1 MSQLVATAP
10 QTLKEAI
17 CAALNTAME
26 QGSLP
31 RAELPPCML
40 EIPADRS
47 HGDWSCNIA
56 MAGARVFRTAPLKI
70 AQAVKAA
77 LDLSGTYFKTCEI
90 AGPGFLNFT
99 YDNRL
104 YGEGLTQQFR
114 AGKAG
119 AGGICFC
126 QSHGSHAHWQCP
138 RRGLGR
144 RPLRSSRRRRLSGR
158 A

>member
-1 MSQLVATAP
+1 MSQLVATAT

-77 LDLSGTYFKTCEI
+77 LDLS
-90 AGPGFLNFT
+90 L
-99 YDNRL
+99 L
-104 YGEGLTQQFR
+104 L
-114 AGKAG
+114 
-119 AGGICFC
+119 
-126 QSHGSHAHWQCP
+126 CP
-138 RRGLGR
+138 A
-144 RPLRSSRRRRLSGR
+144 PVFGR
-158 A
+158 AAG

>member
-1 MSQLVATAP
+1 MSQLVATAT
-10 QTLKEAI
+10 QALKEAI

-90 AGPGFLNFT
+90 AGP
-99 YDNRL
+99 RL
-104 YGEGLTQQFR
+104 FEFHL
-114 AGKAG
+114 
-119 AGGICFC
+119 
-126 QSHGSHAHWQCP
+126 
-138 RRGLGR
+138 
-144 RPLRSSRRRRLSGR
+144 
-158 A
+158 

>member
-1 MSQLVATAP
+1 MSQLVATAT
-10 QTLKEAI
+10 QALKEAI

-77 LDLSGTYFKTCEI
+77 LDLSGTLAMPA
-90 AGPGFLNFT
+90 AGSWATPSP
-99 YDNRL
+99 
-104 YGEGLTQQFR
+104 QFSTPPVIR
-114 AGKAG
+114 
-119 AGGICFC
+119 
-126 QSHGSHAHWQCP
+126 
-138 RRGLGR
+138 
-144 RPLRSSRRRRLSGR
+144 
-158 A
+158 